1 MTAPHKNPPEPHLIG
16 GHLAIDFLN
25 SITADR
31 TEWLG
36 SGADFLVWLEKS
48 GAIDANACAKAREG
62 GVERLDPVAT
72 EARHLREQLR
82 ALLSDRSVLPQAD
95 RLSPLNELL
104 AADESRARLV
114 VGTNAEGAPRFHIER
129 APALSRPDQL
139 LQPLAWAIADLLCNE
154 DLNLL
159 RRCEGGACSLM
170 FIDRTKSHARRWCS
184 MAVCGNRAKAAAHR
198 ARTKG

>member
-1 MTAPHKNPPEPHLIG
+1 MTAPPKIPPEPHLIG

-31 TEWLG
+31 IEWLG

-48 GAIDANACAKAREG
+48 GAIDAGACAEMREG
-62 GVERLDPVAT
+62 GIHRLDPIA
-72 EARHLREQLR
+72 ARARNLREQLR
-82 ALLSDRSVLPQAD
+82 ALLSDLSVLPQAD
-95 RLSPLNELL
+95 QLSFLNELL
-104 AADESRARLV
+104 AEDESRARLV
-114 VGTNAEGAPRFHIER
+114 IGTNADGAPRFQIER
-129 APALSRPDQL
+129 VPALSRHDQL

-154 DLNLL
+154 DLSLL
-159 RRCEGGACSLM
+159 RRCEGAVCSLM

-198 ARTKG
+198 ARTRG